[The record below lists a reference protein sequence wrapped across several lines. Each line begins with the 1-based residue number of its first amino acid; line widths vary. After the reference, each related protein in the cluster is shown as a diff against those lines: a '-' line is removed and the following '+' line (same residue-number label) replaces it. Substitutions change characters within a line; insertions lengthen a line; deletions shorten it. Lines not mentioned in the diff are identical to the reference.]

1 MTDLHVSVWGEEGP
15 RVLLVHGSMGWSEET
30 FEMQRPLAERL
41 RLELVDRR
49 GMGASPAAGR
59 VDFERD
65 GEDIAAALGEG
76 AHLVGHSYGAIGC
89 LLAAARR
96 PEAVRS
102 LAVVEP
108 PAFALARGTP
118 AVDELEARLAAVYPA
133 PPETDLDK
141 FYADF
146 CEAFGL
152 ERPDP
157 GMLSPQDEASIRAS
171 MGERPPWEAEIP
183 LAALAAGSFPI
194 LVISGTWDETPPE
207 ARRIG
212 GGAMS
217 AICEALAA
225 ATGAERAVLAGAGHN
240 PQLSVAAAFNERVAA
255 FVEAADGATSSPER

>member
-1 MTDLHVSVWGEEGP
+1 M
-15 RVLLVHGSMGWSEET
+15 
-30 FEMQRPLAERL
+30 
-41 RLELVDRR
+41 
-49 GMGASPAAGR
+49 
-59 VDFERD
+59 
-65 GEDIAAALGEG
+65 
-76 AHLVGHSYGAIGC
+76 
-89 LLAAARR
+89 
-96 PEAVRS
+96 
-102 LAVVEP
+102 VEP

-194 LVISGTWDETPPE
+194 LVISGTWDDTPPGGGGRGGGGE
-207 ARRIG
+207 EGDLRGAPGGGPGAGRRSPAAANNTPLVGAAGGYG
-212 GGAMS
+212 GGA
-217 AICEALAA
+217 AGVVRAA
-225 ATGAERAVLAGAGHN
+225 A
-240 PQLSVAAAFNERVAA
+240 
-255 FVEAADGATSSPER
+255 ATSSPAR